1 MTATADRADII
12 AKLSDILDRV
22 TTGRIKATQVSEDA
36 SIFDNLG
43 LSSLELLELRWEIES
58 TWNIQLDDQDIAH
71 LKVVAD
77 VINLIADRTA
87 PKAGA

>member
-1 MTATADRADII
+1 MTAAADRQDII

-22 TTGRIKATQVSEDA
+22 TTGRVKASQVSEDA

-58 TWNIQLDDQDIAH
+58 TWNIQLDDQDITH
-71 LKVVAD
+71 LKVVSD
-77 VINLIADRTA
+77 VINLIAERTA